1 MAFSRRR
8 KSDRTR
14 GSWLGNFANHF
25 LHLLGRITL
34 GVVVAG
40 VFGAGLLYLRLSQG
54 PIHLPYFAQVA
65 VQIFN
70 RDSDRYDVE
79 LGDLVFNAGEAGG
92 PAGLQFVDL
101 RVSTV
106 EGVELFAIPR
116 LSAKF
121 NAVEFLQGHLRPTQI
136 VVIRPEAL
144 LRRTPAGDFQFGLGA
159 PRDIDD
165 TAGDLMDSDAPQI
178 EAITRILDGLVGD
191 APLTPELSHLT
202 EIVVVDANLTFENM
216 AIGRSWQTR
225 RADLRVARV
234 ESGLRARL
242 SVGLVDGAETGA
254 GIVVNAVRNR
264 GIGGAT
270 QLDIRFDD
278 LRPEHLAEQLDQM
291 QWLRLFDAPLD
302 GSLKATVHTDGR
314 IEGLTGRISARSGR
328 VLAGKGQGQPFDSIE
343 LSFAYEAGL
352 ERMQV
357 SEFALFSPAFDA
369 RLTGFADLGRAGD
382 GDVVGLAGQ
391 FQIGELR
398 VAVPEVFAEPL
409 HFDGGQ
415 IVARLNFDPM
425 HIEVAEAYLRN
436 GDLVFDVSGQAREA
450 TDGWHTDLR
459 AGGRNLSV
467 AQLIQHWPLLAAINA
482 RSWVEKNIHEGS
494 IDELVAHMRFD
505 GSEPKVNLDF
515 SFSGLGASYLKDL
528 SPIREA
534 RGRASMTLDELHLWV
549 NAGVVEPVEGAPV
562 QLEDSEV
569 RLLNL
574 QGRPSLAEITIRAAG
589 ATSSILTLIDEQ
601 PLGLIAKLGLD
612 PAVVKGNAV
621 VKALVSFPLIQALEL
636 DEVEVEADAQLFA
649 LRLPFRLPGDR
660 IIDVAGETVALRANK
675 RELRLSG
682 PVHIDGTPMVLD
694 WNEYYGRGSNHRTIA
709 LDGPATLP
717 LLAQFGLDT
726 EYFVGGQA
734 PMKLNLEQTGKP
746 EYAFDLVA
754 DLGPAQLKIADFG
767 WDKAPGAKGQ
777 LVANGSF
784 GGGVRVPQ
792 FRLDA
797 GDLKA
802 TGSIEFSPGGKL
814 QKARVARLQYRG
826 QADIAL
832 AVDRV
837 GDGPDLALNVTGNR
851 LDLAMFD
858 DLPAAGPAND
868 TNGGANGAT
877 PLAVRYSLDELVVTR
892 KIVSLPA
899 TGTYRRDAG
908 RNAVAALDGKLAGQV
923 PFQATY
929 EKNHAEPA
937 TVRITADDAGGMLVA
952 ADLFK
957 GAQGGTLELTLR
969 IAPEG
974 GADLVGVA
982 IMRDVKISGT
992 GTFTSILDEGD
1003 LPDAAKAAEQ
1013 GGLSFD
1019 KVKVPFEYHEGLLT
1033 LDDVTAKGKLLAV
1046 TLEGTVNENNDE
1058 LDLVGVISPAYAITG
1073 LLDNI
1078 PVIREIL
1085 SGGKGEGILAMT
1097 FKINGSLDD
1106 PDFSVNPLSLL
1117 APGIL
1122 RKVFSGRSASPNEK
1136 FLESLKREI
1145 D

>member
-1 MAFSRRR
+1 
-8 KSDRTR
+8 
-14 GSWLGNFANHF
+14 
-25 LHLLGRITL
+25 
-34 GVVVAG
+34 
-40 VFGAGLLYLRLSQG
+40 
-54 PIHLPYFAQVA
+54 
-65 VQIFN
+65 
-70 RDSDRYDVE
+70 
-79 LGDLVFNAGEAGG
+79 
-92 PAGLQFVDL
+92 
-101 RVSTV
+101 
-106 EGVELFAIPR
+106 
-116 LSAKF
+116 
-121 NAVEFLQGHLRPTQI
+121 
-136 VVIRPEAL
+136 
-144 LRRTPAGDFQFGLGA
+144 
-159 PRDIDD
+159 
-165 TAGDLMDSDAPQI
+165 
-178 EAITRILDGLVGD
+178 
-191 APLTPELSHLT
+191 
-202 EIVVVDANLTFENM
+202 
-216 AIGRSWQTR
+216 
-225 RADLRVARV
+225 
-234 ESGLRARL
+234 
-242 SVGLVDGAETGA
+242 
-254 GIVVNAVRNR
+254 
-264 GIGGAT
+264 
-270 QLDIRFDD
+270 
-278 LRPEHLAEQLDQM
+278 
-291 QWLRLFDAPLD
+291 
-302 GSLKATVHTDGR
+302 
-314 IEGLTGRISARSGR
+314 
-328 VLAGKGQGQPFDSIE
+328 
-343 LSFAYEAGL
+343 
-352 ERMQV
+352 
-357 SEFALFSPAFDA
+357 
-369 RLTGFADLGRAGD
+369 
-382 GDVVGLAGQ
+382 
-391 FQIGELR
+391 
-398 VAVPEVFAEPL
+398 
-409 HFDGGQ
+409 
-415 IVARLNFDPM
+415 
-425 HIEVAEAYLRN
+425 
-436 GDLVFDVSGQAREA
+436 
-450 TDGWHTDLR
+450 
-459 AGGRNLSV
+459 
-467 AQLIQHWPLLAAINA
+467 
-482 RSWVEKNIHEGS
+482 
-494 IDELVAHMRFD
+494 
-505 GSEPKVNLDF
+505 
-515 SFSGLGASYLKDL
+515 
-528 SPIREA
+528 
-534 RGRASMTLDELHLWV
+534 
-549 NAGVVEPVEGAPV
+549 
-562 QLEDSEV
+562 
-569 RLLNL
+569 
-574 QGRPSLAEITIRAAG
+574 G